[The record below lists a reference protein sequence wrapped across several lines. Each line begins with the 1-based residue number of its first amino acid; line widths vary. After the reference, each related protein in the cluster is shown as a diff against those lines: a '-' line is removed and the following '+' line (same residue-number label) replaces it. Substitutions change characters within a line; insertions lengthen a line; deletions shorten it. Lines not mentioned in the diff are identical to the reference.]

1 VHLRAICG
9 ALLVAALVLAGS
21 SGAGSSR
28 APHNRVLPRISGAAL
43 SGNTLSAAHGRWS
56 NHPTTFRYA
65 WHSCNAAG
73 RACRRVPG
81 AKRAKFK
88 LRARDVGHRMRV
100 VIVAV
105 NRYGRGAAR
114 SKPSAQVT
122 VVNQP
127 APPPPPPGPPG
138 PPPPPPS
145 FTGLH
150 VSGNSLLNGANQQVH
165 LHGVNR
171 SGTEYACIQGWG
183 IFDGPSDDASIA
195 AIASWHSNIVHI
207 GLNEDCIL
215 GINGVNPNYAGANY
229 VNAIVAFVNRLH
241 AHNLYAEVSLM
252 WAAPGSQ
259 QALDHPPIL
268 DADHAPAA
276 LQAIGNAF
284 KNDPNTIIGLQ
295 SEPHAIGWACWKSG
309 GSSCSVGYTALGM
322 QGALDAVRS
331 TGATNV
337 VTASGINWANDIS
350 QWLSYRP
357 TDPGGQLI
365 AEAHVYGNNA
375 CATTTCMNTEMAP
388 VAAAVPL
395 VFGET
400 GETYDASS
408 CGSTNTQR
416 LLGWADAHGVGYQ
429 AWVWN
434 DWGNC
439 SALISDYLGT
449 PANAYATWV
458 RDHYLTFPAP

>member
-1 VHLRAICG
+1 MV
-9 ALLVAALVLAGS
+9 ALVLAGS
-21 SGAGSSR
+21 SAAGSSR
-28 APHNRVLPRISGAAL
+28 APHNRSLPKVGGQPSAGKI
-43 SGNTLSAAHGRWS
+43 LSAGHGRWS
-56 NHPTTFRYA
+56 NRPTTFRYA
-65 WHSCNAAG
+65 WQSCNAVG
-73 RACRRVPG
+73 RACRIVSG
-81 AKRAKFK
+81 AKRHKFK

-105 NRYGRGAAR
+105 NRYGRGSAR
-114 SKPSAQVT
+114 SKPTAQVAA
-122 VVNQP
+122 VHP
-127 APPPPPPGPPG
+127 PPPPPPGPPG
-138 PPPPPPS
+138 PPPPPPPPS
-145 FTGLH
+145 FSGLH
-150 VSGNSLLNGANQQVH
+150 VSGNNLLNGANQQVH

-171 SGTEYACIQGWG
+171 SGMEYACIQGWG

-215 GINGVNPNYAGANY
+215 GINGVNPSYAGANY
-229 VNAIVAFVNRLH
+229 MNAIVAFVNRLH

-284 KNDPNTIIGLQ
+284 KNDPNTMIGLQ
-295 SEPHAIGWACWKSG
+295 SEPHGIGWACWKNG

-350 QWLSYRP
+350 QWLTYRP
-357 TDPGGQLI
+357 ADSAGQLM
-365 AEAHVYGNNA
+365 AETHVYGNNA

-408 CGSTNTQR
+408 CGSTNIQR
-416 LLGWADAHGVGYQ
+416 LMGWADAHGVGYQ

-439 SALISDYLGT
+439 SALISDYDGT